1 MLLGMNSF
9 AIPKASS
16 ETLPELAEFLEPLAT
31 VFRRRQSSQSLERY
45 VTGLLTDLGRKNCQ
59 TIASAVAGTSTERL
73 QHLLTDAAWDPLEL
87 DAARV
92 RRLSARSS
100 KGGILI
106 LDDTSLPKK
115 GNSSV
120 GVAPQYCGT
129 LGKIANCQ
137 VLVSAHYMV
146 DESSSSAPLH
156 WPLAGRL
163 YLPEER
169 WAKDF
174 ERRKRAHVP
183 EELGFAT
190 KPQLALD
197 LLDRAREWEVPFELV
212 LADSGYGKN
221 PAFLEGLEERNLPY
235 VCGVEGAFGVRLA
248 DEVEACGS
256 AAPPAYRGRGRPPKV
271 RPAPLYTAEDVI
283 GSLPEEAWQA
293 ISWREGTK
301 GDLSKRMA
309 ALRVH
314 RGIGSQERYSHSHK
328 HVSTGPEGWL
338 IAERP
343 LLGEKGETKYYFSTL
358 PVDLSIQRL
367 GALAHSRWVI
377 EQFYEDAKGEC
388 GLGDYQG
395 RRWDGVHRH
404 LALVMLAYS
413 FLAVH
418 SSIDGEDSQGEQ
430 IFFPLHKAHYA
441 AGHP

>member
-1 MLLGMNSF
+1 MGPF
-9 AIPKASS
+9 RVGRRTCKAV
-16 ETLPELAEFLEPLAT
+16 ECAEL
-31 VFRRRQSSQSLERY
+31 Q
-45 VTGLLTDLGRKNCQ
+45 
-59 TIASAVAGTSTERL
+59 
-73 QHLLTDAAWDPLEL
+73 
-87 DAARV
+87 
-92 RRLSARSS
+92 
-100 KGGILI
+100 GGILI

>member
-1 MLLGMNSF
+1 MNSF

-16 ETLPELAEFLEPLAT
+16 DPLPELAEFLKPFAPL
-31 VFRRRQSSQSLERY
+31 FRRRQSRQSLERY
-45 VTGLLTDLGRKNCQ
+45 ITGLLTDLGRKNCQ

-73 QHLLTDAAWDPLEL
+73 QHLLTDAEWDPLEL

-92 RRLSARSS
+92 RLLSKRSP

-120 GVAPQYCGT
+120 GVAPQYSGT

-137 VLVSAHYMV
+137 ILASAEYV
-146 DESSSSAPLH
+146 ADEPSSSTPLH
-156 WPLAGRL
+156 WPICGRL
-163 YLPEER
+163 YLPEES
-169 WAKDF
+169 WAKDS

-183 EELGFAT
+183 EEIGFAT

-197 LLDRAREWEVPFELV
+197 MVDLARQWEVPFELV
-212 LADSGYGKN
+212 VADSGYGKN
-221 PAFLEGLEERNLPY
+221 PAFLEALERRRLPY
-235 VCGVEGAFGVRLA
+235 VCGVERTFGVRLPE
-248 DEVEACGS
+248 EVEAAGA
-256 AAPPAYRGRGRPPKV
+256 AAPPAYQGRGRPPKA
-271 RPAPLYTAEDVI
+271 RPAPLYTAEDVA
-283 GSLPEEAWQA
+283 GSLSEEAWQVV
-293 ISWREGTK
+293 SWREGTK
-301 GDLSKRMA
+301 GMLSKQMV

-314 RGIGSQERYSHSHK
+314 RATGSQERYSRAHQ

-338 IAERP
+338 IVERP
-343 LLGEKGETKYYFSTL
+343 LPGEEGDSKYYFSTL
-358 PVDLSIQRL
+358 PADQLSVERL

-388 GLGDYQG
+388 GLGDHQG

-404 LALVMLAYS
+404 LALVMLTYS

-418 SSIDGEDSQGEQ
+418 SSIHGEDSQSKKDL
-430 IFFPLHKAHYA
+430 FPLRQAHNA
-441 AGHP
+441 TGHP

>member
-16 ETLPELAEFLEPLAT
+16 DPLPELAEFLEPFSP

-59 TIASAVAGTSTERL
+59 TIASALASTSTERL
-73 QHLLTDAAWDPLEL
+73 QHLLTDAEWDPLEL

-92 RRLSARSS
+92 RRLSARSPN
-100 KGGILI
+100 GGILI

-137 VLVSAHYMV
+137 VLVSAHYVV
-146 DESSSSAPLH
+146 DEPSSSAPLH
-156 WPLAGRL
+156 WPLTGRL
-163 YLPEER
+163 YLPEDS

-212 LADSGYGKN
+212 VADSGYGKN
-221 PAFLEGLEERNLPY
+221 PAFLEGLEERNPPY

-248 DEVEACGS
+248 DEVEAAAS
-256 AAPPAYRGRGRPPKV
+256 AAPPAYQGRGRPPKV
-271 RPAPLYTAEDVI
+271 RPAPLYTAEVII
-283 GSLPEEAWQA
+283 GSLPEEAWQQV
-293 ISWREGTK
+293 SWREGTQ

-309 ALRVH
+309 AIRVH
-314 RGIGSQERYSHSHK
+314 RGIGSQERYSGSHK

-338 IAERP
+338 IAERDRYQ
-343 LLGEKGETKYYFSTL
+343 EKKARANTTS
-358 PVDLSIQRL
+358 V
-367 GALAHSRWVI
+367 HSRPI
-377 EQFYEDAKGEC
+377 C
-388 GLGDYQG
+388 RCRGLEHWSILGG
-395 RRWDGVHRH
+395 SSSSFMR
-404 LALVMLAYS
+404 MLR
-413 FLAVH
+413 
-418 SSIDGEDSQGEQ
+418 EN
-430 IFFPLHKAHYA
+430 A
-441 AGHP
+441 A